1 MENMMDLKDLILSDN
16 HLNLLLEKHLSKQLY
31 EHNLLSFSTYEK
43 MKEEI
48 DHEILEITQ
57 NLKKT
62 LKPESLSF
70 TSPPKV
76 RLFIDRK
83 ENLNDE

>member
-1 MENMMDLKDLILSDN
+1 MENMMYLKDLILSDN

-43 MKEEI
+43 LKEEI
-48 DHEILEITQ
+48 DHEILEITKD
-57 NLKKT
+57 LKKA
-62 LKPESLSF
+62 LKPESLSS

-76 RLFIDRK
+76 RLFLDRK
-83 ENLNDE
+83 ENPNDE

>member
-76 RLFIDRK
+76 RLFLDRK
-83 ENLNDE
+83 ENFNDE

>member
-76 RLFIDRK
+76 RLFLDRK

>member
-31 EHNLLSFSTYEK
+31 EHNLLSFFTYEK

-76 RLFIDRK
+76 RLFLDRK

>member
-43 MKEEI
+43 IKEEI
-48 DHEILEITQ
+48 DHEILEINQ
-57 NLKKT
+57 NFKKT
-62 LKPESLSF
+62 LKLESLSS
-70 TSPPKV
+70 TSSPKV
-76 RLFIDRK
+76 RLFLDRK
-83 ENLNDE
+83 ENFNDE

>member
-48 DHEILEITQ
+48 EHEILEITQ

-76 RLFIDRK
+76 RLFLDRK

>member
-1 MENMMDLKDLILSDN
+1 MENMMYLKDLILSDN

-43 MKEEI
+43 LKEEI
-48 DHEILEITQ
+48 DHEILEINQ
-57 NLKKT
+57 NLKKA
-62 LKPESLSF
+62 LKLESLSS

-76 RLFIDRK
+76 RLFLDRK

>member
-43 MKEEI
+43 IKEEI

-57 NLKKT
+57 NLKKA
-62 LKPESLSF
+62 LKSESLSS

-76 RLFIDRK
+76 RLFLDRK

>member
-43 MKEEI
+43 IKEEI

-62 LKPESLSF
+62 LKPESLSS
-70 TSPPKV
+70 TSSPKV
-76 RLFIDRK
+76 RLFLDRK
-83 ENLNDE
+83 ENFNDE

>member
-48 DHEILEITQ
+48 DHEILEI
-57 NLKKT
+57 KFKF
-62 LKPESLSF
+62 K
-70 TSPPKV
+70 
-76 RLFIDRK
+76 
-83 ENLNDE
+83 